1 MVATVKEVKIP
12 KKPIP
17 ILGSLRTMAI
27 VGKYMF
33 KKPITTQY
41 PEEKGEIPE
50 RFRYRIFLAPEAC
63 IGCTLCEQI
72 CPNHSIKME
81 KWDFKREDTE
91 KLVIETAHGE
101 RTNLQ
106 NKRHLYPDVNFG
118 TCTVCRQCEEICPT
132 DAIYLTHEFED
143 ARTRN
148 SFTYSPEELTMQEK
162 DVIK

>member
-1 MVATVKEVKIP
+1 MVATIKEIKIP

-17 ILGSLRTMAI
+17 IIGSLETMYN
-27 VGKYMF
+27 VGRFMF

-50 RFRYRIFLAPEAC
+50 RFRFRIFLSPESC

-81 KWDFKREDTE
+81 VWEVEKEQGLVVETKRGARE
-91 KLVIETAHGE
+91 
-101 RTNLQ
+101 NLQ
-106 NKRHLYPDVNFG
+106 NKRHIYPDVNFG
-118 TCTVCRQCEEICPT
+118 TCTVCRNCEEICPT
-132 DAIYLTHEFED
+132 NAIYLTHQFED

-148 SFTYSPEELTMQEK
+148 SFTYSPQELARQED